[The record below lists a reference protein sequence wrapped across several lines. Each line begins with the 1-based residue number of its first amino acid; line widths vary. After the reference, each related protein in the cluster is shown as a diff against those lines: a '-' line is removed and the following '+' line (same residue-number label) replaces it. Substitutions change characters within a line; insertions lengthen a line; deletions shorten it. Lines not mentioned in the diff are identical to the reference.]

1 MQCSLHRLC
10 TLQFCMGSRGPT
22 WASGGEGW
30 LLGGLREE
38 TCLQMQ
44 LFVPSPLRISYSPA
58 AEEMKGQGQLSRR
71 DAEKMCALSA
81 YLLWSES

>member
-1 MQCSLHRLC
+1 
-10 TLQFCMGSRGPT
+10 
-22 WASGGEGW
+22 
-30 LLGGLREE
+30 
-38 TCLQMQ
+38 MQ

-71 DAEKMCALSA
+71 DAEKMCALST